1 MDINRF
7 KELLLSGFDVEFDYD
22 DAFYSITTSKV
33 KGKIIFSVA
42 NNKKWWLEFNTI
54 DEVYNCL
61 INNKKLIDIIESI
74 PEEEICY

>member
-1 MDINRF
+1 MDINKF
-7 KELLLSGFDVEFDYD
+7 KELLLTGFDIEFDYD

-42 NNKKWWLEFNTI
+42 NNKKWWLEFNAI